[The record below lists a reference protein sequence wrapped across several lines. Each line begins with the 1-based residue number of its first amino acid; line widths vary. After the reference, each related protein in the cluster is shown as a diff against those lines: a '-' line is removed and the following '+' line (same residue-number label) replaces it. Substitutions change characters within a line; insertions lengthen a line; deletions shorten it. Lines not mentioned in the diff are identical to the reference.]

1 MENPFIRSKKKVE
14 DILLNLRHKQQQSK
28 FELPRRFSIQ
38 QPTREHLLIGEST
51 RRYLESPYS
60 KIESL
65 LLNIAV
71 FSVSRVSKMT
81 NYLTTRVSQST
92 KRKELF
98 YIVGKD
104 TTIIENRY
112 LTNENCVIFMNGYL
126 LLTQKQDIISIYS
139 VELHR
144 KSMTKN
150 RITDPFEDLVNADY
164 RLQLHYKNSDNLI
177 IHHKKGWTVED
188 IKGLMRNVLLR
199 AMYRYVS
206 QISHDIYPIN

>member
-51 RRYLESPYS
+51 RLQISSPYS

-92 KRKELF
+92 KELF

-104 TTIIENRY
+104 TTIMENRY

-164 RLQLHYKNSDNLI
+164 RLQLHYK
-177 IHHKKGWTVED
+177 KGWTVED